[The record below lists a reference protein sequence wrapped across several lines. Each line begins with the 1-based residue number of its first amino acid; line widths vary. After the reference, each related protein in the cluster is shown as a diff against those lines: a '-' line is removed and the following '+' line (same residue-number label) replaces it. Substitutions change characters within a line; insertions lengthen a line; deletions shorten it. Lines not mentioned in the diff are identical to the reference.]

1 LRSVAK
7 CAQIFPFFGAMQI
20 KDMVNDFFEFKKG
33 DIANQAFVAVALGFD
48 WFLGQISFFVE
59 GVFFKGQ

>member
-1 LRSVAK
+1 
-7 CAQIFPFFGAMQI
+7 MQI